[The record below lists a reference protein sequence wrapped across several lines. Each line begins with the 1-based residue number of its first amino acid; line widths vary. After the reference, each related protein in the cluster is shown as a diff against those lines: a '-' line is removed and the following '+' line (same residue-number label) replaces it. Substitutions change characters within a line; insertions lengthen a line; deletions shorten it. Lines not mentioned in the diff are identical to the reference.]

1 MVLKII
7 PFIEVLIGLMN
18 YNLIGKYSIEKNNN
32 FQILISE
39 FEDIDQ
45 NGLANKVLNKI
56 RTEFVN
62 ELNFQQKKNLNFD
75 NAQK

>member
-1 MVLKII
+1 MKNLAYFMGMLK
-7 PFIEVLIGLMN
+7 
-18 YNLIGKYSIEKNNN
+18 
-32 FQILISE
+32 